1 MARFIKEKC
10 HEGRRCLRVMGIAL
24 LQLLCVQ
31 SGLLH
36 SDFVTTVSP
45 TYAKEV
51 LTPEVRNESSARN

>member
-1 MARFIKEKC
+1 MFESRSISW
-10 HEGRRCLRVMGIAL
+10 
-24 LQLLCVQ
+24 LQLLSVCVQ

-51 LTPEVRNESSARN
+51 LTPEVRDGI